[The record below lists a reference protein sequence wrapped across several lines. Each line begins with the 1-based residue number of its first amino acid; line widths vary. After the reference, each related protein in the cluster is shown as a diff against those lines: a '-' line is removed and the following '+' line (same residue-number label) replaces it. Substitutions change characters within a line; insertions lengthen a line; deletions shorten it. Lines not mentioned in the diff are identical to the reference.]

1 SISPSNVHTFQSSLP
16 GPVSTTS
23 SCGYS
28 GNAIRAFSSA
38 MFRSVFGSYTSGTTW
53 LTRLAVNAVSVWL
66 WFSRPFAARAGS
78 GPTEL
83 SWSKPPTTSTVSFG
97 SATADGY
104 QRAYF
109 WSEGS
114 EGWVLCWSLGSQWS
128 KNWALGSLANN
139 ARPNGSLFQFARV
152 HGCLRFTHVSLS
164 GSKMLTLYKP
174 LSLCMSWPPKT

>member
-1 SISPSNVHTFQSSLP
+1 
-16 GPVSTTS
+16 
-23 SCGYS
+23 
-28 GNAIRAFSSA
+28 
-38 MFRSVFGSYTSGTTW
+38 MFRSVRGSYTSATTW
-53 LTRLAVNAVSVWL
+53 LTRVAVNAVSVWD

-78 GPTEL
+78 GPTVL

-97 SATADGY
+97 SAIADGY

-114 EGWVLCWSLGSQWS
+114 EGWVLCWSLGSQLP
-128 KNWALGSLANN
+128 KNWASGLLANN
-139 ARPNGSLFQFARV
+139 CRPKGSLRQLAKV
-152 HGCLRFTHVSLS
+152 HGSERFTHVSVF